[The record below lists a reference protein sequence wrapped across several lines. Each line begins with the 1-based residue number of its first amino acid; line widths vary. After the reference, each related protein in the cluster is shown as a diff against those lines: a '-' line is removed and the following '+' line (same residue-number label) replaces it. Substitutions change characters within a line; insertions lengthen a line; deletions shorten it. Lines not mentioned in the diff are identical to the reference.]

1 MGDNWLD
8 KYAAAPQDAT
18 SVAPVSP
25 PAAPPQPTIGANTR
39 PDWAMHAVPQPFGDH
54 VQQAL
59 NAIGLGNPLPHLYD
73 AYTQMKHGHPIGSL
87 LSAAAAIPLLP
98 EGDAARVGGL
108 LHGFIPAGE
117 SVAREGALEAQRLAA
132 AHMANTAEALPLR
145 TLVKPPTPPAG
156 AASMPGMMN
165 GLDESLFT
173 RKAPYVPPAPVPKP
187 MKKQPFVGP
196 L

>member
-1 MGDNWLD
+1 
-8 KYAAAPQDAT
+8 
-18 SVAPVSP
+18 
-25 PAAPPQPTIGANTR
+25 
-39 PDWAMHAVPQPFGDH
+39 MHAVPQAFGDH

-59 NAIGLGNPLPHLYD
+59 NALGLGNPLPHLYD
-73 AYTQMKHGHPIGSL
+73 AYTQMKKGHPIGSL

-98 EGDAARVGGL
+98 EADAGRVAGL

-156 AASMPGMMN
+156 ASSMGGFMD
-165 GLDESLFT
+165 GLDPELYT
-173 RKAPYVPPAPVPKP
+173 RKAPYVPPAPAPKP
-187 MKKQPFVGP
+187 GKRQPFVGP